1 MKDYEDIVG
10 PLRANGKPS
19 NIGAMIGYAELLL
32 VICTAWIVLSAF
44 CLIDSIGKGD
54 CFRSCLFG
62 VSLAVGLF
70 IALMLCHFS
79 KWVRIQA
86 DEYERFYQEHKD
98 EYEDDEV
105 QPEVLQEAE

>member
-1 MKDYEDIVG
+1 MKQYEDFVG

-19 NIGAMIGYAELLL
+19 NIGTMIGYAELLL

-44 CLIDSIGKGD
+44 CLNDSIGQGD
-54 CFRSCLFG
+54 WIRICLFG

-70 IALMLCHFS
+70 IALTLCLFF
-79 KWVRIQA
+79 KWIRIQA

-98 EYEDDEV
+98 EYEDEEV